1 MLSGVRPFQLEVTH
15 SPDGRR
21 RRQRREAEGSGRV
34 VRRDGGGSGV
44 VRRAGTGRVVPG
56 RVVPGRVVPFRA
68 VPVPLCHALCPQDC
82 GNATCAE
89 VRCRADG
96 VARGQRVLVA
106 VRALLRMDALRQ
118 VLQHAAPRGHHR
130 VPIASPR
137 CPHGVPVVSS

>member
-1 MLSGVRPFQLEVTH
+1 MPCSAVPC
-15 SPDGRR
+15 
-21 RRQRREAEGSGRV
+21 
-34 VRRDGGGSGV
+34 
-44 VRRAGTGRVVPG
+44 RAVLCRAVLCRVVPC
-56 RVVPGRVVPFRA
+56 RVVPFRA

>member
-1 MLSGVRPFQLEVTH
+1 MC
-15 SPDGRR
+15 
-21 RRQRREAEGSGRV
+21 
-34 VRRDGGGSGV
+34 
-44 VRRAGTGRVVPG
+44 RAVPG